1 MNKKLMLMGIGVL
14 IVIIVAWYCM
24 PTKTPKTTAVPRSLT
39 NEIDNIPETFED
51 LTRLSK
57 YKKPILGSA
66 NKFLTPQECN
76 EVVAIGKMIVQ
87 PSTTGFGAA
96 IKIDANRSSQHGWL
110 KHDATAGLKR
120 LTQYI
125 SSILKVPPN
134 HFEPY
139 QIVHYGPNQ
148 FYKYHLDSCNPEATD
163 YTECVKNVKTFG
175 GRKYTILIYL
185 NKDYIGGETHFKEI
199 DTLVK
204 GDPGSMVFFNNMKEN
219 SQESEPLSLHAGTP
233 VISGEKWLLNVWVRD
248 IPYLADHSESSYP
261 CKTMIKEI
269 KERREKMLAQEADTE
284 KHKTNIQNGDALPSK
299 EPPNES

>member
-1 MNKKLMLMGIGVL
+1 
-14 IVIIVAWYCM
+14 
-24 PTKTPKTTAVPRSLT
+24 
-39 NEIDNIPETFED
+39 
-51 LTRLSK
+51 
-57 YKKPILGSA
+57 
-66 NKFLTPQECN
+66 
-76 EVVAIGKMIVQ
+76 MIVK
-87 PSTTGFGAA
+87 PSTVGFGSE
-96 IKIDANRSSQHGWL
+96 IKIHNARSSQHSWI
-110 KHDATAGLKR
+110 KHNATKGLLR

-125 SSILKVPPN
+125 SSILKMPPS
-134 HFEPY
+134 HFEPF

-148 FYKYHLDSCNPEATD
+148 FYKYHLDSCNPEADD
-163 YTECVKNVKTFG
+163 YEECQKNLKEFG
-175 GRKYTILIYL
+175 GRKYTVLIYL
-185 NKDYIGGETHFKEI
+185 NRNYIGGETHFKEI

-233 VISGEKWLLNVWVRD
+233 VISGEKWLLNVSVRD

-261 CKTMIKEI
+261 CETMIKEI